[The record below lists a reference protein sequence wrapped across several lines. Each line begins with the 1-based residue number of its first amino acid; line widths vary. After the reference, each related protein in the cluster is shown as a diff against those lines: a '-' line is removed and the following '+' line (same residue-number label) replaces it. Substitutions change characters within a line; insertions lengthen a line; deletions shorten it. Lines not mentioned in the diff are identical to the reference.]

1 MLLPSHQLVNL
12 TQIQQRAQQAEILQ
26 MSNFTHIL
34 VVHILSN
41 SVMNI
46 INIVVARDSV
56 ETNVDEALQVLLLF
70 YFVKIFFNYCI
81 LMYSR
86 NNIDKIEECLI
97 YSYTYQTVTF
107 GILIYTLT
115 KIKNDYTSTIL
126 ILNNVILSLGD
137 LAFRIIIEYR
147 SQNTVAAE

>member
-1 MLLPSHQLVNL
+1 
-12 TQIQQRAQQAEILQ
+12 

-41 SVMNI
+41 SIMNI
-46 INIVVARDSV
+46 INIVVARNAV
-56 ETNVDEALQVLLLF
+56 EKNVDEGLQVLLLF

-86 NNIDKIEECLI
+86 NNIDKIEECLL

-107 GILIYTLT
+107 GILIYVLT
-115 KIKNDYTSTIL
+115 RIKMMKLQPFDT
-126 ILNNVILSLGD
+126 
-137 LAFRIIIEYR
+137 E
-147 SQNTVAAE
+147 